1 MTSARNSF
9 YQPSHIKCIN
19 LKPKPTNSQFSAAHK
34 KNIKDNETR
43 NSSGDE
49 IAKRDL
55 MI

>member
-1 MTSARNSF
+1 MLNYMYNDLVLFGEQITVASQTGNFTFTCMLSAYNT
-9 YQPSHIKCIN
+9 I
-19 LKPKPTNSQFSAAHK
+19 
-34 KNIKDNETR
+34 